1 MDTSPEHAFL
11 AGIEERLAA
20 GEQVQ
25 VEVSLSLLAGRDIEI
40 DADKLRGALRRA
52 VELLAA
58 GGDPHRDLDPQGR
71 AVTALASDLDDPARR
86 AKLNEGLGALREALT
101 GLTQVSARLETLL
114 TDEDAAWRW
123 FSCTLL
129 AEELDEE

>member
-1 MDTSPEHAFL
+1 MDTSPERAFL

-20 GEQVQ
+20 GEQVE
-25 VEVSLSLLAGRDIEI
+25 VEVPLSMLAGRDVEI
-40 DADKLRGALRRA
+40 DGDELRGALRRA

-71 AVTALASDLDDPARR
+71 AVIALASDLDDPSRR
-86 AKLNEGLGALREALT
+86 AVLRNGLAALRAPLAGLAHVTEHLSAL
-101 GLTQVSARLETLL
+101 QA
-114 TDEDAAWRW
+114 DEDAAWRW

-129 AEELDEE
+129 AEELDED